1 MIYVPISNKNYLTD
15 FWNFDLEI
23 FGEFFKI
30 SNLDLVSE
38 TAAVELSRPAVFVAD
53 HHTFCVF
60 CNVVVVLENELQYGV
75 SYEMSDEALS
85 EDFLIPLG
93 KAKIEHPGNIIAF
106 LNWAGF
112 FLKCHYMMC
121 VKYDKLLVLMVPV
134 GVCHGTQ
141 SLKYDL
147 CGDFSKYMYIIWPVL
162 VIYIPM
168 PPPGHIWDTML
179 VWRKGSISRIVSV
192 LQYCVPL

>member
-1 MIYVPISNKNYLTD
+1 M
-15 FWNFDLEI
+15 
-23 FGEFFKI
+23 
-30 SNLDLVSE
+30 DLVSE

-106 LNWAGF
+106 LN
-112 FLKCHYMMC
+112 
-121 VKYDKLLVLMVPV
+121 
-134 GVCHGTQ
+134 
-141 SLKYDL
+141 
-147 CGDFSKYMYIIWPVL
+147 
-162 VIYIPM
+162 
-168 PPPGHIWDTML
+168 
-179 VWRKGSISRIVSV
+179 
-192 LQYCVPL
+192 